1 MYGVVWLRESIS
13 PSPQLPDQLG
23 DGESLCEKIASFFT
37 DKIDRIRAAVDSV
50 PVTNF
55 DLNHDTDLEQ
65 FTTTTLVD
73 NMLFGPPTN

>member
-1 MYGVVWLRESIS
+1 MNRLLAS

-23 DGESLCEKIASFFT
+23 DGESFCEKFASFFT

-55 DLNHDTDLEQ
+55 DHNTDLEQ
-65 FTTTTLVD
+65 ATTNTLDYFKETSETEVE
-73 NMLFGPPTN
+73 

>member
-1 MYGVVWLRESIS
+1 MYGVVWLREFIS

-23 DGESLCEKIASFFT
+23 DGESLCEKFASFFT

-55 DLNHDTDLEQ
+55 DTTRILNNLQQPHLTTSKKRVKQKLEQ
-65 FTTTTLVD
+65 
-73 NMLFGPPTN
+73 

>member
-1 MYGVVWLRESIS
+1 MSPSGGSLS

-23 DGESLCEKIASFFT
+23 DGGSLCEKFASFFT

-55 DLNHDTDLEQ
+55 DLNHNTDLQ
-65 FTTTTLVD
+65 QTHLTTSKKRVKQKSEK
-73 NMLFGPPTN
+73 

>member
-23 DGESLCEKIASFFT
+23 DGESLCEKFASFFT

-55 DLNHDTDLEQ
+55 DLSHDTDLEQ

-73 NMLFGPPTN
+73 NILFGPPTN